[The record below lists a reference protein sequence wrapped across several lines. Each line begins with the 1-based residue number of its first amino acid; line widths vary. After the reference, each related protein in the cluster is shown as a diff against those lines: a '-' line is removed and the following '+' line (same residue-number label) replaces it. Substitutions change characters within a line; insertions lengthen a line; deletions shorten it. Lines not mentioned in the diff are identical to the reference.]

1 MGSYQQQIKEPT
13 SQDHAE
19 DVLYTIKKSDYV
31 GRYIVASRDIKPG
44 ENIFSDKPACIGRL
58 HDLKYKVEFTQP
70 YTKTHLLPS
79 IFLAICSNKI
89 KKPGTKVT
97 TLFRSCLSI
106 FYH

>member
-44 ENIFSDKPACIGRL
+44 ENIFSDKPACIGKL
-58 HDLKYKVEFTQP
+58 HDLNFKVYIGRKALDGSQKLF
-70 YTKTHLLPS
+70 LL
-79 IFLAICSNKI
+79 
-89 KKPGTKVT
+89 
-97 TLFRSCLSI
+97 
-106 FYH
+106 

>member
-58 HDLKYKVEFTQP
+58 RNLNFNVYIGRKGLDWSHVILDM
-70 YTKTHLLPS
+70 
-79 IFLAICSNKI
+79 AIDVAVQVMWEMFPVKI
-89 KKPGTKVT
+89 RKKPH
-97 TLFRSCLSI
+97 I
-106 FYH
+106 F

>member
-58 HDLKYKVEFTQP
+58 RNLNFNVYIGRKGLDWSHVILDMAIDFAVQVMWQMFPVKIRKNR
-70 YTKTHLLPS
+70 
-79 IFLAICSNKI
+79 IF
-89 KKPGTKVT
+89 
-97 TLFRSCLSI
+97 
-106 FYH
+106 

>member
-44 ENIFSDKPACIGRL
+44 ENIFSDKPACIG
-58 HDLKYKVEFTQP
+58 K
-70 YTKTHLLPS
+70 
-79 IFLAICSNKI
+79 
-89 KKPGTKVT
+89 
-97 TLFRSCLSI
+97 
-106 FYH
+106 

>member
-58 HDLKYKVEFTQP
+58 HDLKSKVEFTQR
-70 YTKTHLLPS
+70 YTKAHLLPS
-79 IFLAICSNKI
+79 ITFAIWSDKI
-89 KKPGTKVT
+89 TKLKTKVT
-97 TLFRSCLSI
+97 MLGHVF
-106 FYH
+106 

>member
-44 ENIFSDKPACIGRL
+44 ENIFSDKPACIGRPKSL
-58 HDLKYKVEFTQP
+58 NFKVYIGREGLDGSQKLFLLRPQTSFWEQP
-70 YTKTHLLPS
+70 
-79 IFLAICSNKI
+79 
-89 KKPGTKVT
+89 
-97 TLFRSCLSI
+97 
-106 FYH
+106 

>member
-58 HDLKYKVEFTQP
+58 NDLISKCTLAERACMDLKSYFCFDLRQASGSSPEVK
-70 YTKTHLLPS
+70 S
-79 IFLAICSNKI
+79 
-89 KKPGTKVT
+89 
-97 TLFRSCLSI
+97 
-106 FYH
+106 